1 MHMHVVDEETR
12 WSITKRAVSY
22 FSTGWCWWPS
32 KNGHVFCCPS
42 MFRNAYHVNVNRS
55 IFESIGPQAYTAHP
69 TINSCSLAACL
80 HLTLLKMFN
89 LWGRWSYWI
98 IIVFKGTANGVSL
111 TRFFHSSVTATSGK
125 QEMTTYPRWTIVI
138 RYSHVVY
145 DTWQTRCNRRRQTS
159 PPVPPLGELDETYT
173 SSLILVHSL
182 YYISRHPRNPADV
195 HSVLH
200 CR

>member
-1 MHMHVVDEETR
+1 MFFSSLFTLNVAENVQF
-12 WSITKRAVSY
+12 VS
-22 FSTGWCWWPS
+22 
-32 KNGHVFCCPS
+32 
-42 MFRNAYHVNVNRS
+42 
-55 IFESIGPQAYTAHP
+55 
-69 TINSCSLAACL
+69 
-80 HLTLLKMFN
+80 
-89 LWGRWSYWI
+89 RWSYWI

-182 YYISRHPRNPADV
+182 YYIRRHPRNPADV